1 MEVYLSTKEK
11 IVDAAFGLFSQKGYL
26 GTTTKEIALHAGVSE
41 VTLFR
46 HFGSK
51 ESIFEEVI
59 QSKSFL
65 PDLKNLIPKL
75 ENLSLKDTLLEI
87 ATENIKKL
95 IMKKGAIKIFF
106 SEVDRY
112 PQKVKE
118 SHNNMCN
125 ALDNTLIT
133 FLKSKKEL
141 SNFSEEDL
149 IIITKTIWYLIF
161 GYFLDTVIIKN
172 DDINLSNFRKMFS
185 KKIDFLI
192 NGIK

>member
-26 GTTTKEIALHAGVSE
+26 GTTTKKIALHAGVSE

-112 PQKVKE
+112 PERVKE

>member
-1 MEVYLSTKEK
+1 MSTKEK

-26 GTTTKEIALHAGVSE
+26 GTTTKKIALHAGVSE

>member
-11 IVDAAFGLFSQKGYL
+11 IIDAAFGLFSQKGYL

>member
-11 IVDAAFGLFSQKGYL
+11 IIDAAFGLFSQKGYL

-112 PQKVKE
+112 PERVKE

>member
-1 MEVYLSTKEK
+1 MGTKEK
-11 IVDAAFGLFSQKGYL
+11 IIDAAFGLFSQKGYL

-65 PDLKNLIPKL
+65 LDLKNLIPKL

-112 PQKVKE
+112 PERVKE

>member
-11 IVDAAFGLFSQKGYL
+11 IIDAAFGLFSQKGYL

-87 ATENIKKL
+87 ATENIKKP

-112 PQKVKE
+112 PERVKE

>member
-11 IVDAAFGLFSQKGYL
+11 IIDAAFGLFSQKGYL

-112 PQKVKE
+112 PERVRE
-118 SHNNMCN
+118 SHNAMVDEMVRI
-125 ALDNTLIT
+125 LTKFLMSKLTKYSDKDMKLIT
-133 FLKSKKEL
+133 KMF
-141 SNFSEEDL
+141 
-149 IIITKTIWYLIF
+149 WYIIF
-161 GYFLDTVIIKN
+161 GYFLENEIIKN
-172 DDINLSNFRKMFS
+172 EVSDFDLLRKIFDR
-185 KKIDFLI
+185 KIDFFL
-192 NGIK
+192 NGIL

>member
-1 MEVYLSTKEK
+1 MSTKEK
-11 IVDAAFGLFSQKGYL
+11 IIDAAFGLFSQKGYL

-46 HFGSK
+46 HFVSK

-112 PQKVKE
+112 PERVRE
-118 SHNNMCN
+118 SHNAMVDEMVRI
-125 ALDNTLIT
+125 LTKFLMSKLTKYSDKDMKLIT
-133 FLKSKKEL
+133 KMF
-141 SNFSEEDL
+141 
-149 IIITKTIWYLIF
+149 WYIIF
-161 GYFLDTVIIKN
+161 GYFLENEIIKN
-172 DDINLSNFRKMFS
+172 EVSDFDLLRKIFDR
-185 KKIDFLI
+185 KIDFFL
-192 NGIK
+192 NGIL

>member
-1 MEVYLSTKEK
+1 LEATMGTKEK
-11 IVDAAFGLFSQKGYL
+11 IIDAAFGLFSQKGYL

>member
-112 PQKVKE
+112 PERVKE

>member
-26 GTTTKEIALHAGVSE
+26 GTTTKKIALHAGVSE

>member
-11 IVDAAFGLFSQKGYL
+11 IIDAAFGLFSQKGYL

-46 HFGSK
+46 HFVSK

-112 PQKVKE
+112 PERVRE
-118 SHNNMCN
+118 SHNAMVDEMDRI
-125 ALDNTLIT
+125 LTKFLMSKLTKYSDKDMKLIT
-133 FLKSKKEL
+133 KMF
-141 SNFSEEDL
+141 
-149 IIITKTIWYLIF
+149 WYIIF
-161 GYFLDTVIIKN
+161 GYFLENEIIKN
-172 DDINLSNFRKMFS
+172 EVSDFDLLRKIFDR
-185 KKIDFLI
+185 KIDFFL
-192 NGIK
+192 NGIL